1 MGVHCVADCTILT
14 QGCVEAS
21 TVMNRNRQ
29 VNLMKQE
36 TIGIIFNLD
45 LDSGVERGRGLGG
58 RKKEIGERVFL
69 TGTLP
74 QRPFSLPPP
83 PPTQSL
89 CPQNI
94 AWRWIIWSNQKF
106 Q

>member
-45 LDSGVERGRGLGG
+45 SGVERDRGLGG
-58 RKKEIGERVFL
+58 RKKEIGERVF
-69 TGTLP
+69 
-74 QRPFSLPPP
+74 
-83 PPTQSL
+83 
-89 CPQNI
+89 
-94 AWRWIIWSNQKF
+94 
-106 Q
+106 